1 MGQGQGQSFGY
12 LCVYIRVGRMPS
24 EQSNLRPTH
33 SESKRIVEST
43 LGNRVGEI
51 MAEREREKQREERR
65 GENGEKEI
73 ECVSERERDRERERK
88 SE

>member
-51 MAEREREKQREERR
+51 MAERERKTERGEERKER
-65 GENGEKEI
+65 G
-73 ECVSERERDRERERK
+73 ERDRVCE
-88 SE
+88 